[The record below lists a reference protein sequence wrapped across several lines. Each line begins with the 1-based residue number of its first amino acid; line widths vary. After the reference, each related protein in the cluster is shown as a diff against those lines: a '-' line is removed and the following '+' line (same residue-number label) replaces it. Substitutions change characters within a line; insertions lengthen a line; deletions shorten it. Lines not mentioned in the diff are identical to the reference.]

1 MLRRVSA
8 GVVLLFTL
16 FTVSLFAQSPTA
28 NIVGRVVDQTGAV
41 IADAKIRVRH
51 VEMSEL
57 REVSTDASGEYTV
70 ANLPPGHYQIMVEK
84 EGFKRL
90 DERGLELQID
100 QTARLDF
107 TLQVG
112 AVTEVVEVTAAA
124 PVLTT
129 DSPMKGDVIASR
141 EMVDIPLDGRDFGD
155 LAYLVPG
162 VSEAAQ
168 GGQGSNFA
176 VNGARADNTNFI
188 IDGFNNQNPRGGSAQ
203 ARPPIDGIMEFKMQT
218 TGYSAEYGR
227 LAGGTM
233 NMALKSG
240 TNRLHGSLFEFVR
253 NDLFDARNFFDP
265 EKAKLRRNQFGGV
278 FDGPVAVPKIY
289 NGRNRTF
296 FLFNYEGYRQAQASS
311 NLDIV
316 PTLLE
321 RQGDFSQTMLP
332 APDGKLKHVALLD
345 PAATGTCAGTKL
357 ACFPNQR
364 IPAARF
370 DSIAKQVLA
379 YYPLPNRAGVNNL
392 YAQANDPD
400 HWDSFLGKIDHRVG
414 SADSFS
420 FRYMK
425 RYIRTSTPFDGGNTG
440 LFGSHTG
447 NHQML
452 TGLSYTRIFSATLIN
467 EFRAGLSRTANRQ
480 AHNNQG
486 HDYASE
492 WGLKGFTT
500 DPFLTGFPRFVVTN
514 MVELGDDK
522 SQPVIF
528 TVNNLQWADTL
539 TWVKGRHL
547 MKFGADIQRTQFFQ
561 PFYNNNRGQINFNG
575 RYAGV
580 ATPNLA
586 YDPPATAVPFADFL
600 LGLPNQVTRT
610 VGVNPNY
617 LFFTTYGFFA
627 QDDFKVTRSLT
638 LNLGLRYELP
648 QAPHEKYGR
657 FSNFVPELGKV
668 LIADDKTVPNLQQM
682 IAEQGLTGK
691 MILARDAGFPQSLLY
706 TPYKCFAPR
715 FGFAWR
721 PFGGQRNVVRGGYG
735 IFYGSNVWNPVRNN
749 LGNVFPFDVEQTFAK
764 NANLTL
770 QNPQGVTPSTDG
782 VLTPNGFQAHA
793 TPAYLQ
799 SWNLTVEREVGKG
812 TGLEIAYVGSKGTHL
827 GRIYDINQWYRL
839 PEYAPN
845 YPSPFPGF
853 NAVNYFGFGFN
864 SIYNAGIISLRKRIT
879 RGFFYRVNYT
889 YSKSIDNSSQISDN
903 SDGGAGNP
911 QNVRDF
917 KAERGRSDW
926 DRGHSVTTMFMYD
939 LPLRQNP
946 LLRNWQVGGS
956 GRFSTGPPFSPDVS
970 GGTLHQGQ
978 ATRPDRIAK
987 GTVPNPTPDMWFD
1000 LTAFPNLDTSG
1011 YRFGNTGRN
1020 ILDGP
1025 GLLSLNVSLIR
1036 RFRIRERGTMQFRA
1050 EMFNALNHPNFRL
1063 PNRNA
1068 DAPDGGVIK
1077 NAGSPRLMQFSLRYQ
1092 F

>member
-1 MLRRVSA
+1 MQGLIFA
-8 GVVLLFTL
+8 WVVLLSTL
-16 FTVSLFAQSPTA
+16 FTGSLFGQSPTA

-41 IADAKIRVRH
+41 IPAATIRVRH
-51 VEMSEL
+51 VDTREL
-57 REVSTDASGEYTV
+57 REVSTDASGNYTV
-70 ANLPPGHYQIMVEK
+70 ANLAPGHYGIMVEK

-112 AVTEVVEVTAAA
+112 AVAEVIEVVASA
-124 PVLTT
+124 PLLNTE
-129 DSPMKGDVIASR
+129 SPMKGEVIAAR
-141 EMVDIPLDGRDFGD
+141 EMVDVPLDGRDFAD

-162 VSEAAQ
+162 VTQKAQ

-176 VNGARADNTNFI
+176 VNGARSDNTNFI
-188 IDGFNNQNPRGGSAQ
+188 IDGFNNQNPRGGTAQ
-203 ARPPIDGIMEFKMQT
+203 ARPPIDAMMEFKMQT

-240 TNRLHGSLFEFVR
+240 TNRLHGSLFEFLR
-253 NDLFDARNFFDP
+253 NDKFDARNFFDP
-265 EKAKLRRNQFGGV
+265 EKAPLRRNQFGTV
-278 FDGPVAVPKIY
+278 FDGPVKIPKLY
-289 NGRNRTF
+289 NGRDRTL
-296 FLFNYEGYRQAQASS
+296 FLFNYEGYRQAQGS
-311 NLDIV
+311 NALDIV

-321 RQGDFSQTMLP
+321 REGDFSQTILS
-332 APDGKLKHVALLD
+332 GKHVALLD

-379 YYPLPNRAGVNNL
+379 YFPLPNRSGVDNL
-392 YAQANDPD
+392 YAQASDPD
-400 HWDSFLGKIDHRVG
+400 FWDSFLGKIDHRKG
-414 SADSFS
+414 AADSFS
-420 FRYMK
+420 FRFMK
-425 RYIRTSTPFDGGNTG
+425 RYIRNSAPFNGSNTG
-440 LFGSHTG
+440 LFGNRSHET
-447 NHQML
+447 QML
-452 TGLSYTRIFSATLIN
+452 AGLNYNRVFSPSLIN
-467 EFRAGLSRTANRQ
+467 EFRTGISRTHQ
-480 AHNNQG
+480 QQFHFQQG
-486 HDYASE
+486 QDYAGE

-500 DPFLTGFPRFVVTN
+500 DPFLTGFPLFKVTN
-514 MVELGDDK
+514 MVQLGNAATM
-522 SQPVIF
+522 PVIF
-528 TVNNLQWADTL
+528 VVNNLQWADTF

-561 PFYNNNRGQINFNG
+561 PFYNNNRGTINFNG

-580 ATPNLA
+580 ATPNAA

-610 VGVNPNY
+610 VGVNQNY

-627 QDDFKVTRSLT
+627 QDDFRATRSLT
-638 LNLGLRYELP
+638 FNLGLRYELP

-668 LIADDKTVPNLQQM
+668 LIADNKTIPNYEQM

-691 MILARDAGFPQSLLY
+691 MVLASEVGYPQSLIY
-706 TPYKCFAPR
+706 TPYHCFAPR

-721 PFGGQRNVVRGGYG
+721 PFGGQRSVVRGGYG
-735 IFYGSNVWNPVRNN
+735 IFYGSNVWNPVRTN

-770 QNPQGVTPSTDG
+770 QNPQGVTPTTDG
-782 VLTPNGFQAHA
+782 VLTPNGFQAHL

-799 SWNLTVEREVGKG
+799 SWNLTVEREVGGG
-812 TGLEIAYVGSKGTHL
+812 TAVEIAYVGSKGTHL
-827 GRIYDINQWYRL
+827 GRIYDVNQWYRL

-845 YPSPFPGF
+845 YPSPYPGF

-864 SIYNAGIISLRKRIT
+864 SVYNAGIITIRKRIT
-879 RGFFYRVNYT
+879 RGFFYRVNYV

-903 SDGGAGNP
+903 SDGGVGKP
-911 QNVRDF
+911 QNSRDF

-926 DRGHSVTTMFMYD
+926 DRGHMVTTMFIYD
-939 LPLRQNP
+939 LPLRQNR
-946 LLRNWQVGGS
+946 LLRNWQIGGT
-956 GRFSTGPPFSPDVS
+956 GRFSTGQPFTPSVS

-987 GTVPNPTPDMWFD
+987 GTVPNPSADMWFD
-1000 LTAFPNLDTSG
+1000 LSAFTNKDTAG
-1011 YRFGNTGRN
+1011 YEFGNAGRN
-1020 ILDGP
+1020 IIDGP

-1036 RFRIRERGTMQFRA
+1036 RFRMTERSNVQFRA
-1050 EMFNALNHPNFRL
+1050 EMFNALNHPNFQL
-1063 PNRNA
+1063 PVINVN
-1068 DAPDGGVIK
+1068 APDGGAIT
-1077 NAGSPRLMQFSLRYQ
+1077 NAGSPRLLQVSLRYQ